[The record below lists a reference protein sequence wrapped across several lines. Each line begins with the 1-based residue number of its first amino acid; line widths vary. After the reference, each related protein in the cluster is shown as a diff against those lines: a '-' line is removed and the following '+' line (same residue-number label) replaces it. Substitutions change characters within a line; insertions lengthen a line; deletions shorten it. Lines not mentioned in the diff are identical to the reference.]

1 MPQNTIQS
9 STPTSSDGN
18 GLNVRPDLLPES
30 YLFIEKKAFTQAQT
44 DKFGMTGDTTFRT
57 TSRISYT
64 GKIFTICQG
73 QVLIQPNSDDPTKVN
88 LILKPFTQPI
98 KGLAIKYF
106 IYRGLKASDFFGTN
120 QTINPISNATGFVKH
135 IRDDFQKLYNMLN
148 LTEPTLTAQYIG
160 YPGTGPY
167 EQATNLLIDDF
178 FFKISQEDAGSA
190 PADQKAFE
198 LPMIP
203 RGTHL
208 GTIDPNNSF
217 GIDIVLNEG
226 DYTIENDPNPFKLDL
241 NFARLNNHILNSTSG
256 ANAFENKLIR
266 ESATQ
271 FIDIAAFYG
280 LHTHGK
286 GKLHASNNGQDTVL
300 QTNDEIYSAIE
311 GFATAKTTYLYILGS
326 RQRSYNFYN
335 NHPIGTTTN
344 DYKKGTT
351 TANLVAGKFSEY
363 WPLQEFTDTPS
374 LAIQLTTD
382 SNDAA
387 ALYVKQ
393 GILNVNTANED
404 YFIRGENLLQQA
416 DANNTVDTE
425 LTKPIVFDVKKTST
439 GTNIGS
445 FVQLIYE
452 GKALEITN
460 VVPPLSSGES
470 LFLKDIDDVF
480 GLINV
485 TPHIQPKSTNELRYV
500 IDQNLLLIDF
510 ENKTGG
516 KDIATVTTKRVE
528 DQIMKNDTE
537 SVKRVTHETLLNNIR
552 QSVGG
557 FFESRSAYQ
566 DNSNSGFINYD
577 NERNNFYQ
585 PEKPYYFKT
594 ISLTNILNETIT
606 ALTLDN
612 EKGTIASKKILGIT
626 EEENL
631 QILNIIDQYNLNN
644 PKFYLNEEMSNGSN
658 IKVAPEK
665 ISYKMYSLSVIG
677 ENITGEIKIVIPSQK
692 IYIITIDDLVF
703 TSNDYAKWNPRIFN
717 TQKLTPSFFINESS
731 DFIR

>member
-1 MPQNTIQS
+1 M
-9 STPTSSDGN
+9 PTSPDGD

-57 TSRISYT
+57 TSRIIYT

-106 IYRGLKASDFFGTN
+106 IYRGLKASDFFGSN

-160 YPGTGPY
+160 YPGTGSY
-167 EQATNLLIDDF
+167 AQTTDLLIDDF

-208 GTIDPNNSF
+208 GTIDSGQSI

-286 GKLHASNNGQDTVL
+286 GKLHASNNGQNTVL
-300 QTNDEIYSAIE
+300 QTNDEIYGAIE
-311 GFATAKTTYLYILGS
+311 NFATARTTYLYIQGS

-335 NHPIGTTTN
+335 NHPIGATPN

-351 TANLVAGKFSEY
+351 AANLVAGKFSEY
-363 WPLQEFTDTPS
+363 WPLQELADTPS

-382 SNDAA
+382 NNDAA

-393 GILNVNTANED
+393 GILNVDTANED

-425 LTKPIVFDVKKTST
+425 LTKPIIFEVKKTST
-439 GTNIGS
+439 GINIGS

-460 VVPPLSSGES
+460 IVPPLNAGES

-537 SVKRVTHETLLNNIR
+537 SLERVTYETLLHNIR
-552 QSVGG
+552 QSTGS
-557 FFESRSAYQ
+557 FFESRSAYL
-566 DNSNSGFINYD
+566 DNSNGGTIAYSD
-577 NERNNFYQ
+577 KRNNFYQ
-585 PEKPYYFKT
+585 PESPYFLKT
-594 ISLTNILNETIT
+594 DVFTSTDVITIT
-606 ALTLDN
+606 GLSLHVLD
-612 EKGTIASKKILGIT
+612 GSLPSKKILGIT
-626 EEENL
+626 KEENDVFVSL
-631 QILNIIDQYNLNN
+631 IGSTLNN
-644 PKFYLNEEMSNGSN
+644 PKFFFKNELNNDDYFISSER
-658 IKVAPEK
+658 IK
-665 ISYKMYSLSVIG
+665 YRRYSLGIIG
-677 ENITGEIKIVIPSQK
+677 ENHIGDVIIIFPTTK
-692 IYIITIDDLVF
+692 IYVSTIDNMAYSS
-703 TSNDYAKWNPRIFN
+703 TEYSKWLP
-717 TQKLTPSFFINESS
+717 KINGKSY
-731 DFIR
+731 IVNVNKPN

>member
-1 MPQNTIQS
+1 MPQNNIQS

-30 YLFIEKKAFTQAQT
+30 YLFIEKKPFTQAQT
-44 DKFGMTGDTTFRT
+44 DKFGMTADNTKFRT

-106 IYRGLKASDFFGTN
+106 IYRGLKAADFFGTN
-120 QTINPISNATGFVKH
+120 QTINANNSSATGFVKQ

-160 YPGTGPY
+160 YPGTGSY
-167 EQATNLLIDDF
+167 AQTTDLLIDDF
-178 FFKISQEDAGSA
+178 FFKISQEDAGSST
-190 PADQKAFE
+190 PDQKAFE

-203 RGTHL
+203 RGIHL
-208 GTIDPNNSF
+208 GTIDAGQSI
-217 GIDIVLNEG
+217 GIDIILNEG

-241 NFARLNNHILNSTSG
+241 NFARLNNHILDSTSG

-286 GKLHASNNGQDTVL
+286 GKLHASSGGQDTIL
-300 QTNDEIYSAIE
+300 QTNDTIYEAIKD
-311 GFATAKTTYLYILGS
+311 FKTANTTYLYIQGS
-326 RQRSYNFYN
+326 RQRSYNFYG
-335 NHPIGTTTN
+335 NHNIGTTTN
-344 DYKKGTT
+344 NYKQGTT
-351 TANLVAGKFSEY
+351 VANLAVGDFAEQ
-363 WPLQEFTDTPS
+363 WPLKEFSNIPS

-393 GILNVNTANED
+393 GILNIDTANED

-416 DANNTVDTE
+416 DTNNTVDTG

-460 VVPPLSSGES
+460 AVPPLSSGES

-516 KDIATVTTKRVE
+516 KDIATVTTKRIE

-537 SVKRVTHETLLNNIR
+537 SVKRVTYETLLNNIR
-552 QSVGG
+552 QSVGS

-566 DNSNSGFINYD
+566 DNSNGGTITYSD
-577 NERNNFYQ
+577 KMNNFYQ
-585 PEKPYYFKT
+585 PQSPYYFKT
-594 ISLTNILNETIT
+594 EKYTSFEGENMTGLSLQLKQGD
-606 ALTLDN
+606 LS
-612 EKGTIASKKILGIT
+612 SKKLLGIT
-626 EEENL
+626 VEENVL
-631 QILNIIDQYNLNN
+631 LSDLITLNQLNN
-644 PKFYLNEEMSNGSN
+644 PKFFFQNLLGNEDSYY
-658 IKVAPEK
+658 
-665 ISYKMYSLSVIG
+665 ISLENVEYKKYSLCIIG
-677 ENITGEIKIVIPSQK
+677 EGQDGILKAIFPINMVYVTTV
-692 IYIITIDDLVF
+692 DNLVF
-703 TSNDYAKWNPRIFN
+703 VSDEYAKWIPNVSTAKVFE
-717 TQKLTPSFFINESS
+717 INETYGGL
-731 DFIR
+731 I

>member
-9 STPTSSDGN
+9 SMPTSPDGD

-57 TSRISYT
+57 TSRISYS

-73 QVLIQPNSDDPTKVN
+73 QVLIQPNSDDSTKVN

-106 IYRGLKASDFFGTN
+106 IYRGLKASDFFGSN

-160 YPGTGPY
+160 YPGTGSY
-167 EQATNLLIDDF
+167 EQTTELLIDDF
-178 FFKISQEDAGSA
+178 FFKISQEDAGSTA
-190 PADQKAFE
+190 VNQKAFE

-208 GTIDPNNSF
+208 GTIDPNNSI

-286 GKLHASNNGQDTVL
+286 GKLHASSGGQDTIL
-300 QTNDEIYSAIE
+300 QTNDTIYEAIKD
-311 GFATAKTTYLYILGS
+311 FKTANTTYLYIQGS
-326 RQRSYNFYN
+326 RQRSYNFYG
-335 NHPIGTTTN
+335 NHNIGTTTN
-344 DYKKGTT
+344 NYKQGTT
-351 TANLVAGKFSEY
+351 VANLAVGDFAEQ
-363 WPLQEFTDTPS
+363 WPLKEFSNIPS
-374 LAIQLTTD
+374 LTIQLTTD
-382 SNDAA
+382 NNDAA

-393 GILNVNTANED
+393 GILNVDTLNED

-416 DANNTVDTE
+416 DANNTVDNG

-452 GKALEITN
+452 GKQNMEITVHTADPN
-460 VVPPLSSGES
+460 YPGQLKNIH
-470 LFLKDIDDVF
+470 LKDIDDIF
-480 GLINV
+480 GLINAN
-485 TPHIQPKSTNELRYV
+485 PHIKPKTDFEKYYI
-500 IDQNLLLIDF
+500 IDQNLLLINF
-510 ENKTGG
+510 ENKKGG
-516 KDIATVTTKRVE
+516 QDIATITLKKVE
-528 DQIMKNDTE
+528 DNILKNNDETL
-537 SVKRVTHETLLNNIR
+537 SRMTYETLLHNIR
-552 QSVGG
+552 QNIGS
-557 FFESRSAYQ
+557 FFQSRTAYL
-566 DNSNSGFINYD
+566 DNSNSGVLSFD
-577 NERNNFYQ
+577 KSRNNFYQ
-585 PEKPYYFKT
+585 PELPYYLQKEVFTNTEGLT
-594 ISLTNILNETIT
+594 IIGLSIHNQE
-606 ALTLDN
+606 
-612 EKGTIASKKILGIT
+612 GTYTSKKILGIT
-626 EEENL
+626 KQQNDNL
-631 QILNIIDQYNLNN
+631 IAIINLYNLNN
-644 PKFYLNEEMSNGSN
+644 PKFFFKNELEDETAYYTSQENILYKRYTLN
-658 IKVAPEK
+658 
-665 ISYKMYSLSVIG
+665 VIG
-677 ENITGEIKIVIPSQK
+677 ESQDGKLSLAEPIDKIFVS
-692 IYIITIDDLVF
+692 TIDNMVY
-703 TSNDYAKWNPRIFN
+703 TTEEYSKWMPIDQMIEGLPTDMRLP
-717 TQKLTPSFFINESS
+717 Q
-731 DFIR
+731 

>member
-1 MPQNTIQS
+1 MPQNNIQS

-30 YLFIEKKAFTQAQT
+30 YFFIEKKAFTQDQT
-44 DKFGMTGDTTFRT
+44 DKFGITGNNTFRT
-57 TSRISYT
+57 TSRISYS

-73 QVLIQPNSDDPTKVN
+73 QVLIQPNSEDANKVN
-88 LILKPFTQPI
+88 VILKPFSQPI

-106 IYRGLKASDFFGTN
+106 IYRGLKATDFFGSN
-120 QTINPISNATGFVKH
+120 QTINANNSSATGFVKQ
-135 IRDDFQKLYNMLN
+135 IREDFQKLYNMLN
-148 LTEPTLTAQYIG
+148 ITEPTLTAQYIG
-160 YPGTGPY
+160 YPGTGAY
-167 EQATNLLIDDF
+167 TQTTNMLIDDF
-178 FFKISQEDAGSA
+178 FFKISQEAAGTPPS
-190 PADQKAFE
+190 DQKAFE

-208 GTIDPNNSF
+208 GTIDSGQSI

-226 DYTIENDPNPFKLDL
+226 DYTIENDPNPFTLDL
-241 NFARLNNHILNSTSG
+241 EFARLNNHVLDSTSG

-286 GKLHASNNGQDTVL
+286 GKLHTNDNGQEVVL
-300 QTNDEIYSAIE
+300 QTNDEIYGAIE
-311 GFATAKTTYLYILGS
+311 GFATARTTYLYIQGS

-335 NHPIGTTTN
+335 NHLIGTTPN

-363 WPLQEFTDTPS
+363 WPLQELADTPS

-382 SNDAA
+382 NNDAA

-393 GILNVNTANED
+393 GILNADTANED

-416 DANNTVDTE
+416 DANNTVDTG
-425 LTKPIVFDVKKTST
+425 LTKPIVFDVKKTSN

-460 VVPPLSSGES
+460 VIPPLSSGES

-537 SVKRVTHETLLNNIR
+537 SVKRVTYETLLNNIR

-557 FFESRSAYQ
+557 FFESRSAYL
-566 DNSNSGFINYD
+566 DNSNGGTITYSDKI
-577 NERNNFYQ
+577 NNFYT
-585 PEKPYYFKT
+585 PENPYYLET
-594 ISLTNILNETIT
+594 EVYSETTSSIIGLSLKLKDG
-606 ALTLDN
+606 TLP
-612 EKGTIASKKILGIT
+612 SKKILGIT
-626 EEENL
+626 NNENNVFISL
-631 QILNIIDQYNLNN
+631 INEYQLNN
-644 PKFYLNEEMSNGSN
+644 PKYYFRNELNDENSYYNSLEN
-658 IKVAPEK
+658 K
-665 ISYKMYSLSVIG
+665 SYKKYDLLVIG
-677 ENITGEIKIVIPSQK
+677 EDQEGILKAISPLEKIYVTTGDNVIFSSEEYSRWVPNNHPNKTKTVNIKI
-692 IYIITIDDLVF
+692 Y
-703 TSNDYAKWNPRIFN
+703 
-717 TQKLTPSFFINESS
+717 E
-731 DFIR
+731 

>member
-1 MPQNTIQS
+1 MPQNNIQS
-9 STPTSSDGN
+9 SMPTSPDGD

-30 YLFIEKKAFTQAQT
+30 YFFIEKKAFSQAQT

-73 QVLIQPNSDDPTKVN
+73 QVLIQPNSDDPNKAN

-120 QTINPISNATGFVKH
+120 QTINPISNATGFVKQ

-160 YPGTGPY
+160 YPGTGSY
-167 EQATNLLIDDF
+167 EQTTDLLIDDF
-178 FFKISQEDAGSA
+178 FFKISQEDAGSTA
-190 PADQKAFE
+190 ANQKAFE

-208 GTIDPNNSF
+208 GTIDSGQSI

-286 GKLHASNNGQDTVL
+286 GKLHASNNGQNTVL
-300 QTNDEIYSAIE
+300 QTYDEIYETIKD
-311 GFATAKTTYLYILGS
+311 FATAKTTYLYIQGS
-326 RQRSYNFYN
+326 RQRSYNFYG
-335 NHPIGTTTN
+335 NHTIGSTPN

-351 TANLVAGKFSEY
+351 VANLAAGNFSEK
-363 WPLQEFTDTPS
+363 WPVKEFPDTPS

-393 GILNVNTANED
+393 GILNVDTANED

-416 DANNTVDTE
+416 DANNTVDNG
-425 LTKPIVFDVKKTST
+425 LTKPIVFDVKKTNN

-516 KDIATVTTKRVE
+516 KDIATVTIKRVE

-537 SVKRVTHETLLNNIR
+537 SVKRVTYETLLNNIR

-557 FFESRSAYQ
+557 GFESRSAYQ
-566 DNSNSGFINYD
+566 DNSNGGTISYSNNF
-577 NERNNFYQ
+577 NNFYR
-585 PEKPYYFKT
+585 PEKPYYLKT
-594 ISLTNILNETIT
+594 EIFTSVKGESTTGLSIHTEEN
-606 ALTLDN
+606 TLS
-612 EKGTIASKKILGIT
+612 SKKLLGVT
-626 EEENL
+626 DDENNEFIAL
-631 QILNIIDQYNLNN
+631 INQKQLNN
-644 PKFYLNEEMSNGSN
+644 PKFFLQNALEDDSYYNSSEN
-658 IKVAPEK
+658 IK
-665 ISYKMYSLSVIG
+665 YKRYSLGVIG
-677 ENITGEIKIVIPSQK
+677 ESQSGNLIAVFPTIKIYVSTIDNMIYASNEYSKWVPK
-692 IYIITIDDLVF
+692 INSTSYIINV
-703 TSNDYAKWNPRIFN
+703 NKAN
-717 TQKLTPSFFINESS
+717 
-731 DFIR
+731 

>member
-30 YLFIEKKAFTQAQT
+30 YLFIEKIPFSQAPT

-106 IYRGLKASDFFGTN
+106 IYRGLKASDFFGSN
-120 QTINPISNATGFVKH
+120 QTINPISNATGFVKQ

-148 LTEPTLTAQYIG
+148 ITEPTLTAQYIG

-167 EQATNLLIDDF
+167 EQTTDLLIDDF
-178 FFKISQEDAGSA
+178 FFKISQEDAGSTA
-190 PADQKAFE
+190 TNQKAFE

-208 GTIDPNNSF
+208 GTIDSGQSI

-241 NFARLNNHILNSTSG
+241 NFARSNNYILNSTSG

-311 GFATAKTTYLYILGS
+311 NFVTAKTTYLYIQGS

-335 NHPIGTTTN
+335 NHPIGATTN

-351 TANLVAGKFSEY
+351 TANLVAGKFSEH
-363 WPLQEFTDTPS
+363 WPLQELADTPS

-382 SNDAA
+382 NNNAA

-393 GILNVNTANED
+393 GILNLDTANED

-416 DANNTVDTE
+416 DANNTVDTG

-452 GKALEITN
+452 GKALEIAN

-537 SVKRVTHETLLNNIR
+537 NVRRVTYETLLNNIR
-552 QSVGG
+552 QSVGS

-566 DNSNSGFINYD
+566 DNSNGGTITYND
-577 NERNNFYQ
+577 KRNNFYQ
-585 PEKPYYFKT
+585 PENPYYFKT
-594 ISLTNILNETIT
+594 KVYTDPEGNNITGLSLQLKQGE
-606 ALTLDN
+606 LP
-612 EKGTIASKKILGIT
+612 SKKLIGIT
-626 EEENL
+626 EEENNL
-631 QILNIIDQYNLNN
+631 LSNLITLNQLNN
-644 PKFYLNEEMSNGSN
+644 PKFFFYNELGNEDSHYVSLEN
-658 IKVAPEK
+658 VE
-665 ISYKMYSLSVIG
+665 YKKYSLCIIG
-677 ENITGEIKIVIPSQK
+677 EAQDGLLKAVFPTNKVYVTTV
-692 IYIITIDDLVF
+692 DDMVF
-703 TSNDYAKWNPRIFN
+703 ASDEYAKWTPNISIVKIFE
-717 TQKLTPSFFINESS
+717 INETYGGL
-731 DFIR
+731 I

>member
-9 STPTSSDGN
+9 SMPTSPDGD

-73 QVLIQPNSDDPTKVN
+73 QVLIQPNSDDSTKVN

-106 IYRGLKASDFFGTN
+106 IYRGLKASDFFGSN

-160 YPGTGPY
+160 YPGTGSY
-167 EQATNLLIDDF
+167 EQTTELLIDDF
-178 FFKISQEDAGSA
+178 FFKISQEDAGSTA
-190 PADQKAFE
+190 ANQKAFE

-208 GTIDPNNSF
+208 GTIDSGQSI

-256 ANAFENKLIR
+256 ANPFENKLIR

-286 GKLHASNNGQDTVL
+286 GKLHANSGGQDTIL
-300 QTNDEIYSAIE
+300 QTNDAIYSAIE
-311 GFATAKTTYLYILGS
+311 SFVTAKTTYLYIQGS

-335 NHPIGTTTN
+335 NHPIGATIN

-351 TANLVAGKFSEY
+351 TANLVAGKFSEH
-363 WPLQEFTDTPS
+363 WPLQELADTPS

-393 GILNVNTANED
+393 GILNLDTANED

-416 DANNTVDTE
+416 DANNTVDTG

-452 GKALEITN
+452 GIALKITN
-460 VVPPLSSGES
+460 AIPPLDPDEK
-470 LFLKDIDDVF
+470 LYLKDIDDVF

-485 TPHIQPKSTNELRYV
+485 TPHIQPKTTSELRYV

-510 ENKTGG
+510 ENKLGA
-516 KDIATVTTKRVE
+516 KDIGVVTTKRVE
-528 DQIMKNDTE
+528 DLVIKDETE
-537 SVKRVTHETLLNNIR
+537 SLKRITYETLLHSIR
-552 QSVGG
+552 QKGG
-557 FFESRSAYQ
+557 SFLETRSAYL
-566 DNSNSGFINYD
+566 DNNNIGTITYSDSI
-577 NERNNFYQ
+577 NNFYT
-585 PEKPYYFKT
+585 PEKPYRFQTEVFTDLQGKT
-594 ISLTNILNETIT
+594 NTAISLY
-606 ALTLDN
+606 LDH
-612 EKGTIASKKILGIT
+612 GMLPSKKILGIT
-626 EEENL
+626 NDENL
-631 QILNIIDQYNLNN
+631 KFITLIGNQINN
-644 PKFYLNEEMSNGSN
+644 PKFYFNEED
-658 IKVAPEK
+658 PEGNNEY
-665 ISYKMYSLSVIG
+665 ISSEQKKFKKYSLSLIG
-677 ENITGEIKIVIPSQK
+677 ENQVGELTVIVPAEKVYVTS
-692 IYIITIDDLVF
+692 IDGMVF
-703 TSNDYAKWNPRIFN
+703 TSEEYARWMPKMLN
-717 TQKLTPSFFINESS
+717 TQQLTPSFFI
-731 DFIR
+731 

>member
-1 MPQNTIQS
+1 MPQNNIQS

-30 YLFIEKKAFTQAQT
+30 YFFIEKKAFTQAQT
-44 DKFGMTGDTTFRT
+44 DKFGMTGDNTKFRT
-57 TSRISYT
+57 TSRIKNYS

-73 QVLIQPNSDDPTKVN
+73 QVLIQPNSDDPNKVN

-160 YPGTGPY
+160 YPGTGSY
-167 EQATNLLIDDF
+167 AQTTDLLIDDF
-178 FFKISQEDAGSA
+178 FFKISQEDAGSTA
-190 PADQKAFE
+190 ANQKAFE

-226 DYTIENDPNPFKLDL
+226 DYTIENDPNPFRLDL

-256 ANAFENKLIR
+256 ANAFENKLIQ

-311 GFATAKTTYLYILGS
+311 NFVTAKTTYLYIQGS

-335 NHPIGTTTN
+335 NHPIGATTN

-351 TANLVAGKFSEY
+351 AANLAAGKFSEY
-363 WPLQEFTDTPS
+363 WPLQELADTPS

-382 SNDAA
+382 NNDAA

-393 GILNVNTANED
+393 GILNVDTANED

-416 DANNTVDTE
+416 DANNTVDTG
-425 LTKPIVFDVKKTST
+425 LTKPIVFEVKKTST

-537 SVKRVTHETLLNNIR
+537 SVKRVTYETLLNNIR
-552 QSVGG
+552 QSVGS

-566 DNSNSGFINYD
+566 DNSNGGTITYSD
-577 NERNNFYQ
+577 KMNNFYQ
-585 PEKPYYFKT
+585 PESPYYLQTETFT
-594 ISLTNILNETIT
+594 DAEGTAIIGLSLQVQDSSLP
-606 ALTLDN
+606 
-612 EKGTIASKKILGIT
+612 SKKILGIT
-626 EEENL
+626 KEENDL
-631 QILNIIDQYNLNN
+631 FIALIGNTLNN
-644 PKFYLNEEMSNGSN
+644 PKFFLKNELENEEAYYVS
-658 IKVAPEK
+658 AED
-665 ISYKMYSLSVIG
+665 ISYKKYSLAILG
-677 ENITGEIKIVIPSQK
+677 ENQSGVLQLSEPTEK
-692 IYIITIDDLVF
+692 IYITTVDNLAYVSEEYSRWVPVKYNLNEGITNMKKPNNL
-703 TSNDYAKWNPRIFN
+703 
-717 TQKLTPSFFINESS
+717 
-731 DFIR
+731 

>member
-18 GLNVRPDLLPES
+18 GLHVRPDLLPES
-30 YLFIEKKAFTQAQT
+30 YLFIEKIPFSQAPT

-135 IRDDFQKLYNMLN
+135 IREDFQKLYNMLN

-160 YPGTGPY
+160 YPGTGSY
-167 EQATNLLIDDF
+167 EQTTDLLIDDF
-178 FFKISQEDAGSA
+178 FFKISQEDAGSTA
-190 PADQKAFE
+190 ANQKAFE

-208 GTIDPNNSF
+208 GTVSGSQSI

-311 GFATAKTTYLYILGS
+311 NFVTAKTTYLYIQGS
-326 RQRSYNFYN
+326 RQRSYNFYG
-335 NHPIGTTTN
+335 NHNIGSTPN

-351 TANLVAGKFSEY
+351 VANLAAGNFSEK
-363 WPLQEFTDTPS
+363 WPVKEFPDTPS

-516 KDIATVTTKRVE
+516 KDIATVTIKRVE

-537 SVKRVTHETLLNNIR
+537 SVKRVTYETLLNNIR

-566 DNSNSGFINYD
+566 DNSNGGTITYSD
-577 NERNNFYQ
+577 KMNNFYQ
-585 PEKPYYFKT
+585 PQSPYYFKT
-594 ISLTNILNETIT
+594 EKYTSFEGENMTGLSLQLKQGD
-606 ALTLDN
+606 LS
-612 EKGTIASKKILGIT
+612 SKKLLGIT
-626 EEENL
+626 VEENVL
-631 QILNIIDQYNLNN
+631 LSDLITLNQLNN
-644 PKFYLNEEMSNGSN
+644 PKFSFQNLLGNEDSYY
-658 IKVAPEK
+658 
-665 ISYKMYSLSVIG
+665 ISLENKEYKKYCLCIIG
-677 ENITGEIKIVIPSQK
+677 EGQDGLLKAVFPSNM
-692 IYIITIDDLVF
+692 IYVTTVDNLVF
-703 TSNDYAKWNPRIFN
+703 VSDEYAKWIPNVSTAKVFE
-717 TQKLTPSFFINESS
+717 INETYGGL
-731 DFIR
+731 

>member
-30 YLFIEKKAFTQAQT
+30 YLFIEKIPFSQAPT

-73 QVLIQPNSDDPTKVN
+73 QVLVQPNSDDPTKVN

-106 IYRGLKASDFFGTN
+106 IYRGLKASDFFGAN
-120 QTINPISNATGFVKH
+120 QTINPISNATGFVKQ

-160 YPGTGPY
+160 YPGTGSY
-167 EQATNLLIDDF
+167 AQTTDLLIDDF
-178 FFKISQEDAGSA
+178 FFKISQEDAGSTN
-190 PADQKAFE
+190 PNQKAFE

-208 GTIDPNNSF
+208 GTVSGSQSI

-271 FIDIAAFYG
+271 FIDIASFYG

-286 GKLHASNNGQDTVL
+286 GKLHASNNGQNTVL
-300 QTNDEIYSAIE
+300 QTNDEIYGAIE
-311 GFATAKTTYLYILGS
+311 GFATAKTTYLYIQGS

-335 NHPIGTTTN
+335 NHPIGATTN

-363 WPLQEFTDTPS
+363 WPLQELADTPS

-382 SNDAA
+382 NNDAA

-393 GILNVNTANED
+393 GILNVDTANED

-416 DANNTVDTE
+416 DDNNTVDTA

-460 VVPPLSSGES
+460 VVPPLNAGES

-510 ENKTGG
+510 ENKRGG

-528 DQIMKNDTE
+528 DMIMNDENETL
-537 SVKRVTHETLLNNIR
+537 KRVTYETLLNNIR
-552 QSVGG
+552 QG
-557 FFESRSAYQ
+557 FEGFYQSRSAYQ
-566 DNSNSGFINYD
+566 DNSNGGTITYSD
-577 NERNNFYQ
+577 TMNNFYS
-585 PEKPYYFKT
+585 PEKPYYLKT
-594 ISLTNILNETIT
+594 EIFTGLDGNTIT
-606 ALTLDN
+606 GLSIKTDEKTLP
-612 EKGTIASKKILGIT
+612 SKKLLGIT
-626 EEENL
+626 KIENDKFSVL
-631 QILNIIDQYNLNN
+631 INQHQLNN
-644 PKFYLNEEMSNGSN
+644 PKFYLKNELSDETSKYNSLEG
-658 IKVAPEK
+658 IE
-665 ISYKMYSLSVIG
+665 YKKYSLCIIG
-677 ENITGEIKIVIPSQK
+677 ENHAGELTTVFPTDHVYVTTVDSM
-692 IYIITIDDLVF
+692 VF
-703 TSNDYAKWNPRIFN
+703 TSNEYAKFYPNLSKEIIF
-717 TQKLTPSFFINESS
+717 KLDLF
-731 DFIR
+731 